1 MNKIELLAPA
11 GNLEKAKIAFYMG
24 RMLYILV
31 VSSLVCVRVQVTFP
45 LTKSQN

>member
-11 GNLEKAKIAFYMG
+11 GNLEKAK
-24 RMLYILV
+24 MLYILV